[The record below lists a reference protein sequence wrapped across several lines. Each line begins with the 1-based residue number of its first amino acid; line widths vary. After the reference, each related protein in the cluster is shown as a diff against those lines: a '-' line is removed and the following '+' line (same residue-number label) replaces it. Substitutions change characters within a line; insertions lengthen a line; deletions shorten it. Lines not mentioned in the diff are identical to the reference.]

1 MKIMPV
7 VTYSQNINRNFKAA
21 STNNNT
27 QPSNETTNKGCIGN
41 FPYWALVAY
50 AFATSDPSLKLLDK
64 AIGLEDKNVL
74 VDTSLKEYQENFNKC
89 LDLSKNFLKVNGI
102 SVAHHPLRTLVEI
115 DDASFTTGQDGSSSL
130 VTFKTDDNLISF
142 TAKADKKDNTKM
154 TGEFAIVDLE
164 GKTDLKKYSY
174 KAHFSKDNSTTVKVE
189 CQRTDT
195 DGVTKPVS
203 VLLKRE
209 SDGSL
214 FVIKNGKKVK
224 INSKNVEE
232 HKKFTANLEEAAEL
246 ERNKPDHRLLYI
258 ILMLMTVDRMVV
270 NNFKTKQ

>member
-7 VTYSQNINRNFKAA
+7 VTNSNNLSRNFKAV
-21 STNNNT
+21 
-27 QPSNETTNKGCIGN
+27 QPKNEKQPIDNTTNRGCMGN

-50 AFATSDPSLKLLDK
+50 AFATSDPSMKLLDK
-64 AIGLEDKNVL
+64 AMGGEDNTVL
-74 VDTSLKEYQENFNKC
+74 LDKALKDMQGNFENC
-89 LDLSKNFLKVNGI
+89 LDLSKNFQKVNGL

-115 DDASFTTGQDGSSSL
+115 DDASFVTNAEGTSAL
-130 VTFKTDDNLISF
+130 VTFKTDENLISF
-142 TAKADKKDNTKM
+142 TAKTDKKDKTKM
-154 TGEFAIVDLE
+154 TGEFAMVDLE
-164 GKTDLKKYSY
+164 GKTDLKKYNY

-189 CQRTDT
+189 YHTTDT
-195 DGVTKPVS
+195 DGETKPVS

-232 HKKFTANLEEAAEL
+232 HKKFTANLEEVAEL

-270 NNFKTKQ
+270 NNFKSKQ

>member
-21 STNNNT
+21 STNNDT
-27 QPSNETTNKGCIGN
+27 QPSNERTNRGCMGN

-50 AFATSDPSLKLLDK
+50 AFASSDPSMKLLDK
-64 AIGLEDKNVL
+64 AMGCEDKIVL
-74 VDTSLKEYQENFNKC
+74 VDEVLKERQENFEKS
-89 LDLSKNFLKVNGI
+89 LDLSENFQKINGL
-102 SVAHHPLRTLVEI
+102 SVAHHPFRTLAEF
-115 DDASFTTGQDGSSSL
+115 DDASFVTNADGKSAL
-130 VTFKTDDNLISF
+130 VTFKTDNNLVSF
-142 TAKADKKDNTKM
+142 TAKPDKKDKTIM

-189 CQRTDT
+189 YQTADT
-195 DGVTKPVS
+195 DGETKPVS

-214 FVIKNGKKVK
+214 FVIKNGKKAK

-232 HKKFTANLEEAAEL
+232 HKKFTANLEEAEEL
-246 ERNKPDHRLLYI
+246 ERNKPDHRFLYI